1 MMDIND
7 ILDLRMDSNPIAEEP
22 MLELEM
28 DNDEGVPTAGGANP
42 PPMSE
47 TPPPLSLWG
56 L

>member
-7 ILDLRMDSNPIAEEP
+7 ILDLRMYFNPIIEGP

-28 DNDEGVPTAGGANP
+28 DNDEGVPATGGANP

-47 TPPPLSLWG
+47 IG